1 MPSLQEILAKK
12 KAEAAQA
19 AAVVPADSLAQVKKI
34 EVSPTDNGTV
44 ITTKTDVKD
53 QVAFETKTV
62 AEPVKK
68 EEPAVAAPKALTFAE
83 KMALKKKQDELAKA
97 YTPPVQDVK
106 QSAETP
112 APIPVSAATTVATVQ
127 QKPDSKDETLRTG
140 VMDARLDKNPMPLPD
155 RPAPEDTVDPQT
167 AQAYADIKDKIDK
180 LNMLADTDLG
190 NAMKDLK
197 KALMANP
204 AAVALMEDS
213 DIGQMVIALRK
224 ITGEAIQE
232 ASKEKKPGRKK
243 SANVDLTN
251 PEVVAG
257 IFEEL

>member
-1 MPSLQEILAKK
+1 MPTLQEIIAAK
-12 KAEAAQA
+12 KAEAAKQ
-19 AAVVPADSLAQVKKI
+19 AAVVTA
-34 EVSPTDNGTV
+34 PT
-44 ITTKTDVKD
+44 IDVTGKPE
-53 QVAFETKTV
+53 QLEPENMVEKTV

-83 KMALKKKQDELAKA
+83 KMALKRQQEASQNTQPA
-97 YTPPVQDVK
+97 PAVVS
-106 QSAETP
+106 SAETP
-112 APIPVSAATTVATVQ
+112 APIPVSAATTIATVQ
-127 QKPDSKDETLRTG
+127 QKPDSKDESLRTG
-140 VMDARLDKNPMPLPD
+140 VMDARLDKNPMPLPEK
-155 RPAPEDTVDPQT
+155 PQPEDTVDPAT
-167 AQAYADIKDKIDK
+167 AQAYADIKERIDR
-180 LNMLADTDLG
+180 LNTLADTDLQ
-190 NAMKDLK
+190 NAMKELK

-243 SANVDLTN
+243 SATVDLAN
-251 PEVVAG
+251 PDVVAS